1 MSHTNSS
8 ALSKRI
14 SLYLQVQGFWC
25 GVIFIEGKEMDVT
38 CTAITLIYLMICFL
52 PFICN
57 SFISFL
63 SPLPLHFSFFF
74 LPFSFYYSPRHATPI
89 VFLLPILE
97 PFLLLHILRAFSLYL
112 LSDPPFHVIWLCL
125 SSFSVVV
132 QYLIDRLVRLSFY
145 LLILKFSFHYSI
157 FIPSTP
163 GAVSA
168 LSQK

>member
-1 MSHTNSS
+1 
-8 ALSKRI
+8 
-14 SLYLQVQGFWC
+14 
-25 GVIFIEGKEMDVT
+25 MDVT

-63 SPLPLHFSFFF
+63 SPLPLNFSFFF

-112 LSDPPFHVIWLCL
+112 PSDPPFHVIWLCL

-132 QYLIDRLVRLSFY
+132 QYLIDKLVRLSCY
-145 LLILKFSFHYSI
+145 LLILKFSFLLFHLYS
-157 FIPSTP
+157 FYAWSSVCTV
-163 GAVSA
+163 GEVASRSRRCF
-168 LSQK
+168 LSRLTEDRCRRPLSCMQ